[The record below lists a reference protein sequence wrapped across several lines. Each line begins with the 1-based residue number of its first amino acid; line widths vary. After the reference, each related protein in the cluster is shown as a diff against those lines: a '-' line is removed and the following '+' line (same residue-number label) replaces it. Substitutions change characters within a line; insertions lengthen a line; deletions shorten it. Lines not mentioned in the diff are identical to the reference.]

1 MKTENKLRF
10 GHRVIAWDKDKSKAV
25 KGRYVY
31 FSNGYYEILE
41 DDRNETEGFKNCELD
56 PEATEFVIGDE
67 VEVKLND
74 GTWVLT
80 EYCGKLNEVNEYL
93 AVYDHETSFKH
104 CRYPQPEPEQPEH
117 KLAELIEKTAE
128 LMELLKK
135 FGKSE

>member
-1 MKTENKLRF
+1 MKTENKLKF
-10 GHRVIAWDKDKSKAV
+10 GHRVIAWDDDKSIAV

-56 PEATEFVIGDE
+56 LKATEFVIGDE

-74 GTWVLT
+74 GKWVLT

-104 CRYPQPEPEQPEH
+104 CRYPQPPKQFIFTSDMTRSQITSMVDE
-117 KLAELIEKTAE
+117 
-128 LMELLKK
+128 MLKSW
-135 FGKSE
+135 GK